1 MTETSD
7 ECNESTVA
15 APEATQWQP
24 ILVDARGAGVLCG
37 KSERTWRAWDA
48 QGLIPTAI
56 RIGRSTLWRVDELRD
71 WVDAGCPER
80 TIWHA
85 LRSCE
90 S

>member
-1 MTETSD
+1 MSETSD
-7 ECNESTVA
+7 ECHEPIVTP
-15 APEATQWQP
+15 PEP
-24 ILVDARGAGVLCG
+24 MLVDARGAGALCS
-37 KSERTWRAWDA
+37 KSERTWRTWDA

-85 LRSCE
+85 LRSTE